1 MKREDV
7 EETIKSMA
15 YKYSK
20 PHLIFKNYVR
30 LGLLGN
36 HLVIRFYKDGFTIKG
51 VDNKSLLYTVNIKYN
66 SVNKLVQFFNVLY
79 ILCDEAELSIAF

>member
-1 MKREDV
+1 MRREDV
-7 EETIKSMA
+7 EGTIKSMA

-51 VDNKSLLYTVNIKYN
+51 VNNKSRLDTVNIKYD
-66 SVNKLVQFFNVLY
+66 SVNKLVQFFKVLY
-79 ILCDEAELSIAF
+79 ILCDEAELAITF

>member
-7 EETIKSMA
+7 EGTIKSMA
-15 YKYSK
+15 YKYSE
-20 PHLIFKNYVR
+20 PRFIFRNYVR
-30 LGLLGN
+30 IGFLGN

-51 VDNKSLLYTVNIKYN
+51 GDDKPQLNIKYD

-79 ILCDEAELSIAF
+79 ILCDEAELSITF

>member
-1 MKREDV
+1 MTQDAV
-7 EETIKSMA
+7 VGTIKSMA

-20 PHLIFKNYVR
+20 PHFVFRNCVR
-30 LGLLGN
+30 VGFLGN

-51 VDNKSLLYTVNIKYN
+51 VNNKSRLDTVNIKYD